1 MPAKQ
6 TKESIEAELNAS
18 EKDRVVQKLRA
29 VAQEAQEFE
38 RRLQELEA
46 EAGLPTFYRSK
57 PIVERMAAIGFDQAA
72 IDHVQKW
79 LGVISKMVRG
89 DELPD
94 DVKRELAEEADAE
107 LSGAELL
114 AGIVQSH
121 RKA

>member
-1 MPAKQ
+1 M
-6 TKESIEAELNAS
+6 
-18 EKDRVVQKLRA
+18 QKLR
-29 VAQEAQEFE
+29 QILLDHEEFE
-38 RRLQELEA
+38 KDLRQLED
-46 EAGLPTFYRSK
+46 EAGLPVFYRSK
-57 PIVERMAAIGFDQAA
+57 PIPERMAAVGMSQGA

-79 LGVISKMVRG
+79 LDAISKVGSGRG

-114 AGIVQSH
+114 ADIVQSH